1 MERAA
6 EAQTSESEM
15 VEQLQALYESTSS
28 LEQVPDFDHT
38 DIEEQ
43 AKRRFR
49 QRARHFSQQKEIF
62 FDKRKYFT
70 DNPRINDENC
80 RNLQNE
86 PSWYGYSKD
95 MEQFA
100 QNIMIKAWRNDVRIK
115 ELAMKCQDKPSY
127 QGRFRLDMANRLYV
141 KEPEHLPMKTV
152 LDVDSKYFNTI
163 EGRPN
168 PERFNLREYID
179 TVRETLRIKIAIGYR
194 DDDIMLIDENLM
206 MEQKMINI
214 ISANYQNYVNAF
226 EEFLF
231 KDHHNSMIILEECE
245 ETSALAIERYE
256 EYKMAAKKYSA
267 MKSALYFS
275 EEKWRDSKMYQEF
288 LFNMSPV
295 RFRLAHPKQSKD
307 VDTIA
312 EDVLDDDIFAKY
324 RVALDDVEL
333 TLGDIKKISDE
344 CQNAADADIY
354 FKEPGELVEVF
365 RYMEL
370 QNLNNLL
377 YCEELAAPL
386 ESVKNN
392 MAQAEKMFDKEIA
405 SLSEIIGRLE
415 FGIMWEEERAK
426 YLEEFA
432 KKLINEELK
441 QLVVDENV
449 LNLYVFVEDCFETRV
464 APNDANLT
472 MLEMISGISKKYGDE
487 LLAMEKV
494 PKEII
499 SVLGESCVQ
508 ENMATMRLAEKAA
521 KQVAELQRLTA
532 SLIKTFAPPYQ
543 KPPCKEPKNRSPV
556 KKPPA
561 LKKVPSRKLTPEE
574 EEYLEYFTDFC
585 KFTDN
590 PKDFGIDTSV
600 MRKLNRYQVK
610 GREEGSEERIVFGA
624 PKSAKSGKK

>member
-1 MERAA
+1 MA
-6 EAQTSESEM
+6 EGENPESDM
-15 VEQLQALYESTSS
+15 VDQIQGLIESTSS

-43 AKRRFR
+43 AKRKFR
-49 QRARHFSQQKEIF
+49 QRARHFSQTKEIF

-86 PSWYGYSKD
+86 PSWYGYPKD

-115 ELAMKCQDKPSY
+115 ELAMKCQNKPSY

-141 KEPEHLPMKTV
+141 KEPEHLPVKTV
-152 LDVDSKYFNTI
+152 LDVDSKYFTTI

-179 TVRETLRIKIAIGYR
+179 TVRETLRVKIAIGYR

-295 RFRLAHPKQSKD
+295 RFRIAHPEQSKN

-312 EDVLDDDIFAKY
+312 EDVMDDDIFAKY
-324 RVALDDVEL
+324 RIAIDDAEL
-333 TLGDIKKISDE
+333 TLTDIKEIADE
-344 CQNAADADIY
+344 CQNAGAADIY

-386 ESVKNN
+386 ETVKNN
-392 MAQAEKMFDKEIA
+392 MAQAEKLFDKEIA

-441 QLVVDENV
+441 QLVVDENI

-487 LLAMEKV
+487 LLSMEKV

-543 KPPCKEPKNRSPV
+543 KPPYKGKIFCNSYARLHRLFLMRQVSNR
-556 KKPPA
+556 
-561 LKKVPSRKLTPEE
+561 SRKLLVT
-574 EEYLEYFTDFC
+574 
-585 KFTDN
+585 
-590 PKDFGIDTSV
+590 
-600 MRKLNRYQVK
+600 
-610 GREEGSEERIVFGA
+610 
-624 PKSAKSGKK
+624 

>member
-1 MERAA
+1 MA
-6 EAQTSESEM
+6 EGENPESDM
-15 VEQLQALYESTSS
+15 VDQIQGLIESTSS

-43 AKRRFR
+43 AKRKFR
-49 QRARHFSQQKEIF
+49 QRARHFSQTKEIF

-86 PSWYGYSKD
+86 PSWYGYPKD

-100 QNIMIKAWRNDVRIK
+100 Q
-115 ELAMKCQDKPSY
+115 
-127 QGRFRLDMANRLYV
+127 
-141 KEPEHLPMKTV
+141 
-152 LDVDSKYFNTI
+152 
-163 EGRPN
+163 
-168 PERFNLREYID
+168 
-179 TVRETLRIKIAIGYR
+179 
-194 DDDIMLIDENLM
+194 
-206 MEQKMINI
+206 
-214 ISANYQNYVNAF
+214 
-226 EEFLF
+226 
-231 KDHHNSMIILEECE
+231 
-245 ETSALAIERYE
+245 
-256 EYKMAAKKYSA
+256 
-267 MKSALYFS
+267 
-275 EEKWRDSKMYQEF
+275 
-288 LFNMSPV
+288 V
-295 RFRLAHPKQSKD
+295 RFRIAHPEQSKN

-312 EDVLDDDIFAKY
+312 EDVMDDDIFAKY
-324 RVALDDVEL
+324 RIAIDDAEL
-333 TLGDIKKISDE
+333 TLTDIKEIADE
-344 CQNAADADIY
+344 CQNAGAADIY

-386 ESVKNN
+386 ETVKNN
-392 MAQAEKMFDKEIA
+392 MAQAEKLFDKEIA

-441 QLVVDENV
+441 QLVVDENI

-487 LLAMEKV
+487 LLSMEKV

-543 KPPCKEPKNRSPV
+543 KPPYKEPKNRSPV

-600 MRKLNRYQVK
+600 MRKMTRYQIK
-610 GREEGSEERIVFGA
+610 GKEEGSEERIVVGA
-624 PKSAKSGKK
+624 PKAPKPGKKQP